1 MSTSRR
7 YTDDEVHAIFERAAA
22 RQEEA
27 THAEEASRAGLS
39 LEELKE
45 IGAEAGID
53 SAHIA
58 LAANELAV
66 RGAAAETKADE
77 SLLGIPT
84 RIGATRVIRGHVTH
98 DEWERMVVE
107 LRGIFGR
114 DGISGEIGRVREWT
128 AASSVGKSDRATKV
142 TLTPEGDDTL
152 VTINQ
157 EMRGQAVGFSIGT
170 GAYLLVA
177 VLMGVVNLLGTGADK
192 PPIGVAI
199 LFLLMAVAFFGVAQF
214 GTRAYA
220 RKQRGK
226 FESALDRMEL
236 VARES
241 QHLMHDHGA
250 TTETPIAKPVG
261 QESRTPEIDL
271 DALSEPEDFGS
282 QRDPSERTRS

>member
-53 SAHIA
+53 PAHIA
-58 LAANELAV
+58 LAASELAV
-66 RGAAAETKADE
+66 RGASVKKEADE
-77 SLLGIPT
+77 AFLGIPT
-84 RIGATRVIRGHVTH
+84 RIGTSRVIRGHVTD

-142 TLTPEGDDTL
+142 TLTPEGDHTL

-177 VLMGVVNLLGTGADK
+177 FLMGVVNLLGTGADK

-199 LFLLMAVAFFGVAQF
+199 MFLLMAVAFFGVAQF
-214 GTRAYA
+214 GTRTYA

-241 QHLMHDHGA
+241 QHLMHDHEA
-250 TTETPIAKPVG
+250 TTETLAAKPAD

-271 DALSEPEDFGS
+271 DALPEPGDVAS
-282 QRDPSERTRS
+282 QNERSSRTRS